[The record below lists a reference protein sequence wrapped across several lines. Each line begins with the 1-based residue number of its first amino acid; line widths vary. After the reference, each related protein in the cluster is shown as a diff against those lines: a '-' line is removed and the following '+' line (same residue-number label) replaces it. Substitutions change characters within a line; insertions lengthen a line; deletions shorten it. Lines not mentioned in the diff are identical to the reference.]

1 MHWLQ
6 VLTNILV
13 CVVCVL
19 FCTRQIINSILAYR
33 NSKKL
38 EKSIKELDNVL
49 GATIKDMAKEKFFNE
64 INEIRNKEKENGEQE

>member
-6 VLTNILV
+6 ALTYTLI
-13 CVVCVL
+13 CIICVL
-19 FCTRQIINSILAYR
+19 FFTRQIINSILAYR

-49 GATIKDMAKEKFFNE
+49 GETIKDMTKEKFFNE